1 MATGISNVRR
11 PFALSKVESR
21 RPLNNSSMCRSC
33 PVMRISSVS
42 CFALSGHNLGTMK
55 SKLSAFVLTLTSF
68 KSSFLV
74 YFIPTWCT
82 VLENDCKDTWQT
94 QQLLASVRPSTNF
107 EFLIA
112 RFVRFHFSLCTLV
125 SYGVRY
131 AAWDIW
137 SLQHL
142 QLDEEVNIASSK
154 CKPTRGV
161 CKSCGQKQ
169 TRHAVVCTYAVG
181 CAQMR
186 HQ

>member
-33 PVMRISSVS
+33 PVVRISSVS

-94 QQLLASVRPSTNF
+94 QWLLASVRHSTNF
-107 EFLIA
+107 EFLIARFVEFLIA

-137 SLQHL
+137 SL
-142 QLDEEVNIASSK
+142 
-154 CKPTRGV
+154 
-161 CKSCGQKQ
+161 
-169 TRHAVVCTYAVG
+169 
-181 CAQMR
+181 
-186 HQ
+186 